1 MYLSG
6 EVLMT
11 GRKPLEDRFI
21 WKKDDMSITRAL
33 VFLGDQQKIKA
44 EQILSA
50 AREEIVNA
58 LDETSRR

>member
-1 MYLSG
+1 
-6 EVLMT
+6 MT

-33 VFLGDQQKIKA
+33 VFLGDQQKERA
-44 EQILSA
+44 ENILSA
-50 AREEIVNA
+50 AKKEILNA